1 MTRDNETRGYEVHK
15 KRESEIE
22 LGVLGVGGGEN
33 VISQE
38 IEREEVKKPIRGGRE
53 VYIMSPIL
61 QGRSEVVI
69 RMFTVTHRAR
79 IVSIMA
85 KSLIKPRA
93 NVKIRKCILILGFS
107 VEFAI
112 SKISQWNIPIVLVV
126 FIVPNRLDG
135 LRPSC
140 SGCSTRALW
149 NLRKT

>member
-1 MTRDNETRGYEVHK
+1 MTRDNEAGGYEVHK

-33 VISQE
+33 VVSQE
-38 IEREEVKKPIRGGRE
+38 TEREEVKKPIRGGRE
-53 VYIMSPIL
+53 VYIMGPIL

-79 IVSIMA
+79 IISIMA
-85 KSLIKPRA
+85 KISIKRRA
-93 NVKIRKCILILGFS
+93 NVEIRKRILTLVFS
-107 VEFAI
+107 VEFEI
-112 SKISQWNIPIVLVV
+112 WKVSQWNIPIVLVP
-126 FIVPNRLDG
+126 FIVPNMLNG
-135 LRPSC
+135 ARPSC